1 MTTNIE
7 QIHASKAE
15 YSSITLKPVESISDS
30 GSNEKVSCNTKTSNE
45 SNSQD
50 AGSTHESPTMNKQ
63 FVFDL
68 TSTNFTDLASDL
80 NEFNSFFSNK
90 SSNQQFKGIERP

>member
-1 MTTNIE
+1 MTSDLE
-7 QIHASKAE
+7 QIHVSKAE
-15 YSSITLKPVESISDS
+15 YSSITLKPVEYTSDS
-30 GSNEKVSCNTKTSNE
+30 GSNEKVSCDTKTSNE

-80 NEFNSFFSNK
+80 NEFNSFYSNK
-90 SSNQQFKGIERP
+90 STNQHTKGIERP